1 MNENTL
7 LTLLKKELIIFLDE
21 LIALIPEE
29 KDFLV
34 IRFVVK
40 DQLAITDIMN
50 YIINQLVPLEHY
62 VKNRDERFF
71 LEHQVFF
78 EELQQDQ
85 HAKVNYFKNVWKKST
100 DEDNKNIIWNWFEH
114 FIQLGKCYQKACLQ
128 KN

>member
-1 MNENTL
+1 MNANSL

-21 LIALIPEE
+21 LIALLPEE

-40 DQLAITDIMN
+40 DQLAITDVMN
-50 YIINQLVPLEHY
+50 YIITKLVPLEHY

-78 EELQQDQ
+78 EELQRDL
-85 HAKVNYFKNVWKKST
+85 HEKVNYFKNIWTSST
-100 DEDNKNIIWNWFEH
+100 DEDNKDIIWNWFEH
-114 FIQLGKCYQKACLQ
+114 FIQLGKCYQKVLQ

>member
-21 LIALIPEE
+21 LIALLPEE

>member
-1 MNENTL
+1 MNTNAL

-21 LIALIPEE
+21 LIALFPEE

-50 YIINQLVPLEHY
+50 YIITKLVPLEHY
-62 VKNRDERFF
+62 VKNKDERFF

-78 EELQQDQ
+78 EDLQKDG
-85 HAKVNYFKNVWKKST
+85 HEKVNYFKNIWTSST
-100 DEDNKNIIWNWFEH
+100 DKDNKDIIWNWFEH
-114 FIQLGKCYQKACLQ
+114 FIQLGKCYKKIEQ